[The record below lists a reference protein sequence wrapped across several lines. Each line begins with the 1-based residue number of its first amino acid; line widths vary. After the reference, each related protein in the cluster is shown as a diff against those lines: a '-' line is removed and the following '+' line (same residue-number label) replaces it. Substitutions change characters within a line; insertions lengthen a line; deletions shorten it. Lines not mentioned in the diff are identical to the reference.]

1 MANRLDHDIRK
12 REPDPTIETEAKN
25 DRGRNDN
32 EKKDDDQNE
41 ERIINQR
48 WKFVPKNAIGRGQFS
63 KVYAGIDL
71 QTDLKVAIKRI
82 DLSTADDVIKVRV
95 SEEIRIMTSLDHSN
109 VVKTFD
115 VGFEERQGA
124 NRSLIVYIVMEY
136 CSGGDFAKFINRN
149 PMKES
154 KARYYVHQ
162 LMKGL
167 QYLRERSILHR
178 DLKPANLLLS
188 DDNQTLKIADFGF
201 ARYLE
206 DARMTT
212 TMCGSPLYMAP
223 EVLFGQS
230 YNGKSDLWSVGVI
243 LYQCVFG
250 KMPFDGVID
259 YAQLLQFLRDKTII
273 YPKNVHISPECIDL
287 LCGLLQKQPRFRLD
301 WDGFFYHR
309 WWSPERITSISTSLP
324 SMRVRESLID
334 RQPLADAR
342 GQTEELNDSFPTRI
356 EKDFY
361 SFSPGTS
368 PLASPLASPLSSS
381 SRGDSYIERPPS
393 FYRSI
398 DKHRLSTRTN
408 PISIRQHGD
417 QQQISISFSPHVIDD
432 YHHPEDTAQSEPSN
446 PTQAQAEFGSRM
458 SINTSGQRVTA
469 PSRPPEEKVTSYLWS
484 MVSSSLKT
492 FSVFKN

>member
-1 MANRLDHDIRK
+1 MSDRSDQDDIRK
-12 REPDPTIETEAKN
+12 RETDTKTKEET
-25 DRGRNDN
+25 
-32 EKKDDDQNE
+32 E

-48 WKFVPKNAIGRGQFS
+48 WKFIPKNAIGRGQFS

-71 QTDLKVAIKRI
+71 QTDLKIAIKRI

-95 SEEIRIMTSLDHSN
+95 SEEIRIMTSLDHPN

-115 VGFEERQGA
+115 VGFEEQLGA
-124 NRSLIVYIVMEY
+124 NRSLVVYIVMEY

-154 KARYYVHQ
+154 KARYYIHQ

-243 LYQCVFG
+243 LYQCVYG

-273 YPKNVHISPECIDL
+273 HPKNVHISPECIDL
-287 LCGLLQKQPRFRLD
+287 LCGLLQKQSRFRLD

-309 WWSPERITSISTSLP
+309 WWSPERISAISTSLP

-334 RQPLADAR
+334 RHPSTDSR
-342 GQTEELNDSFPTRI
+342 GQTEELNDSFPSVNSGGV

-368 PLASPLASPLSSS
+368 PLSMPLSSPLASPMSSS
-381 SRGDSYIERPPS
+381 SRGDSYLERPPS

-398 DKHRLSTRTN
+398 EKHRSSARTN

-432 YHHPEDTAQSEPSN
+432 YHHPEDGIKSEPSN

-458 SINTSGQRVTA
+458 SINTSGQRTA
-469 PSRPPEEKVTSYLWS
+469 IPTPTRPPEEKVTSYLWS